1 MNITKEEL
9 DLLRKAC
16 RGGNGDVADYLKY
29 TGKDSICYADEI
41 MRLANAYEEANWSLA
56 AALEAVKQPMKR
68 VVAALS
74 YVVQR
79 CGRSEAKLCGKTC
92 KCRDFVPLD
101 STRKD
106 SGAIA
111 PELPVLRAAF
121 EAADDLLRG
130 DKTTRVM
137 KYLGM
142 RCAAYEQ
149 KMCFKCSEPHNV
161 LCGLAGQLTAARRN
175 LGDNASPDEYIE
187 FFAKKLA
194 DEHYILHLKYG
205 CILDAECSPEG
216 QVQKAIKAVEAGH
229 DGPEY
234 ISAR

>member
-111 PELPVLRAAF
+111 PELPVLRAA
-121 EAADDLLRG
+121 
-130 DKTTRVM
+130 
-137 KYLGM
+137 
-142 RCAAYEQ
+142 
-149 KMCFKCSEPHNV
+149 
-161 LCGLAGQLTAARRN
+161 RRN

-205 CILDAECSPEG
+205 YILDAECSPEG